1 MARRAASPGV
11 QPSGVRGED
20 VTGRATTW
28 LPTKELVMAPSRLSR
43 APWSNGRTLALT
55 AERSRSESWRG
66 NQSSVGTGAAA
77 TAPAPDHHFGIGP
90 RRNDPTVEYSET
102 LAFAPPAVGPILQ
115 TMDWTHEHSPL
126 RQTI

>member
-1 MARRAASPGV
+1 MSRREASPGV
-11 QPSGVRGED
+11 QPTGVRGED
-20 VTGRATTW
+20 ETGRATTW
-28 LPTKELVMAPSRLSR
+28 LPAKEKVMALNRHSA

-66 NQSSVGTGAAA
+66 NQNPVGTGAAL

-90 RRNDPTVEYSET
+90 RRDDLTVAYSES
-102 LAFAPPAVGPILQ
+102 LDFAPPAVGPSLP
-115 TMDWTHEHSPL
+115 TMDWTHEHSHL